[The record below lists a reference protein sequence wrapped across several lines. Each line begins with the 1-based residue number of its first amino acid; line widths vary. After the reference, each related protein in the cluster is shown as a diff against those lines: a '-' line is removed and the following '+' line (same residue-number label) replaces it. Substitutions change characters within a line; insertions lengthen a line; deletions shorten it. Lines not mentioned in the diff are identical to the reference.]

1 MRLKHL
7 AISCY
12 WFCYIRTY
20 LFKINSPNIDNVAMS
35 LCTYVLVKDQFADI
49 DNIAISLM
57 SCFGY
62 LHIFWFCTYRL
73 TPHDHDTAWTGAYWV
88 RCDLSTM
95 TQSPHTLKVIA
106 QVTVP
111 KALKFPHHKMYV
123 CSHFTFF
130 LCSTSPPYC
139 STSVRRTVRRPLW
152 AAVKKAVKPSCG
164 QRQATEAKARQTFM
178 YHTYTSLLYKYRDE

>member
-1 MRLKHL
+1 MHEKVSVL
-7 AISCY
+7 ISNSVLHTYTQYNCY
-12 WFCYIRTY
+12 
-20 LFKINSPNIDNVAMS
+20 SE
-35 LCTYVLVKDQFADI
+35 YVLVKDQFADI

-73 TPHDHDTAWTGAYWV
+73 TPNDRDTAWTGADWV

-95 TQSPHTLKVIA
+95 TQSPNTLTFIA

-111 KALKFPHHKMYV
+111 KALKVSLHKKYV
-123 CSHFTFF
+123 CNHFTLF
-130 LCSTSPPYC
+130 LCSTFPPYC

-152 AAVKKAVKPSCG
+152 AAVKMAVKPSC
-164 QRQATEAKARQTFM
+164 RQTQTTEAKARQKFM
-178 YHTYTSLLYKYRDE
+178 YHTYTSLLYK